1 MSAKKSE
8 HERENFNKAKN
19 FLKILIDKPIQHI
32 KMSKI

>member
-8 HERENFNKAKN
+8 HERENFNAKN
-19 FLKILIDKPIQHI
+19 FLKILIDKPLQHI